1 MTLDEIK
8 EYVLELGR
16 KIELNDDSELYP
28 MFSDNSNVFS
38 EGDSIFIENSKYY
51 YVIMERGRIN
61 KIYESEDIEEILY
74 PLFESITFHLAL
86 KYELNH
92 RIMNKDPRR
101 IIWKHQLELLE
112 KVNKK
117 FSLKCQDEID
127 KILKIAPFNDNI

>member
-16 KIELNDDSELYP
+16 KIGLNDDSELYP

-38 EGDSIFIENSKYY
+38 EGESIYIENSKYF

-86 KYELNH
+86 KYELDH

-101 IIWKHQLELLE
+101 LIWKHQLELLE

-117 FSLKCQDEID
+117 FSLRCQDEID
-127 KILKIAPFNDNI
+127 KILKIAPFNDKI